1 MHHYSDKVPA
11 LEDNRE
17 GQAQG
22 TEGLEGQAQDTADSG
37 NVCQNLLLSILLTI
51 LSNMLL
57 TNYTQ
62 LSKHDIEREAGTT
75 ECTSKCTIDNTV
87 DHTIDNTV
95 DHIEHTGER
104 IAELFN
110 IPHAS

>member
-11 LEDNRE
+11 LEDDRE

-57 TNYTQ
+57 TNYMK
-62 LSKHDIEREAGTT
+62 LSKHDIEREADTT
-75 ECTSKCTIDNTV
+75 ECTSKC
-87 DHTIDNTV
+87 TIDNTV

-110 IPHAS
+110 IPHAT